1 MTISQGYETPL
12 PEKFGLTY
20 EFDKVVSSPLN
31 VILRILIQL
40 TVSSLDKEDVKFL
53 ICAGSLGAPA
63 RPRQRGLQCEV
74 SRVPCRRSGDRLCSL
89 RAYSYWQ
96 ITLL

>member
-20 EFDKVVSSPLN
+20 EFDKVLSSPLN

-40 TVSSLDKEDVKFL
+40 TVSSFDKEDTKFL
-53 ICAGSLGAPA
+53 ICAGPLSAPA
-63 RPRQRGLQCEV
+63 SPRQRGLQCEV
-74 SRVPCRRSGDRLCSL
+74 SRVSRRRSGNRLCSL
-89 RAYSYWQ
+89 RSYSYSQ
-96 ITLL
+96 ITF

>member
-40 TVSSLDKEDVKFL
+40 TVSSFDKEDKEFL

-63 RPRQRGLQCEV
+63 SPRQRGVQRKV
-74 SRVPCRRSGDRLCSL
+74 SRVPCRRSGDGLCSL

>member
-20 EFDKVVSSPLN
+20 EFDKVLSSPLN

-40 TVSSLDKEDVKFL
+40 TVSSFDKEDTKFL
-53 ICAGSLGAPA
+53 ICAGPLGAPA
-63 RPRQRGLQCEV
+63 SPRQRGLQCEV
-74 SRVPCRRSGDRLCSL
+74 SRVPCRRSGNDSALCDPIHIGKL
-89 RAYSYWQ
+89 H
-96 ITLL
+96 

>member
-40 TVSSLDKEDVKFL
+40 TVSSFDKYIGHEIPNLCRTPRCSRQPKTKR
-53 ICAGSLGAPA
+53 SL
-63 RPRQRGLQCEV
+63 V
-74 SRVPCRRSGDRLCSL
+74 
-89 RAYSYWQ
+89 
-96 ITLL
+96 